1 MNHEKFHGNRS
12 ARFFEKS
19 GRQTH
24 RQTDA
29 ATLCIWMSAVWL
41 TCTACGGSLTAEHG
55 QFTSPRYP
63 DSYVANV
70 ECVWNISVSP
80 GNRLRLA
87 FR

>member
-1 MNHEKFHGNRS
+1 
-12 ARFFEKS
+12 
-19 GRQTH
+19 
-24 RQTDA
+24 
-29 ATLCIWMSAVWL
+29 MSAVWL